1 LCALV
6 FDPTTNVYASESTG
20 VRAWKSIDSGQNFS
34 AANVGLPANA
44 VNAFAVD
51 ATVPATVYAG
61 TNGAG
66 IRQDYAGTAVPYSPK
81 FTSNATAD
89 YEWSVSST
97 WLASIGATVTQQSL
111 SYATVGPT
119 PIDRIDPYVLIDLR
133 AGLST
138 QDGKYKVQLW
148 GKNVANRFYWN
159 NVSHPYDTVVR
170 YAGMPAT
177 YGVTF
182 SARF

>member
-1 LCALV
+1 V
-6 FDPTTNVYASESTG
+6 
-20 VRAWKSIDSGQNFS
+20 
-34 AANVGLPANA
+34 
-44 VNAFAVD
+44 
-51 ATVPATVYAG
+51 G
-61 TNGAG
+61 TNGDG
-66 IRQDYAGTAVPYSPK
+66 IRQDYAGTDVPYSPK

-89 YEWSVSST
+89 YEWGVSSK
-97 WLASIGATVTQQSL
+97 WLASIGATVTQRSL

-119 PIDRIDPYVLIDLR
+119 PIDRIDPYVLIDVR

-177 YGVTF
+177 YGITF